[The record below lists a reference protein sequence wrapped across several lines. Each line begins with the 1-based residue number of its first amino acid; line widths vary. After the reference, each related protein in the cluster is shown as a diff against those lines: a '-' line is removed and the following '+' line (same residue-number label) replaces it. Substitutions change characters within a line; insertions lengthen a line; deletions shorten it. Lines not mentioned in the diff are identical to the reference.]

1 MNLSKNEL
9 KNINGGGISAWG
21 ILGIGALVVF
31 IAGAI
36 DGFARPF
43 SCHK

>member
-1 MNLSKNEL
+1 MKL
-9 KNINGGGISAWG
+9 KKEEMLKINGGGISAWG

-43 SCHK
+43 ACHK